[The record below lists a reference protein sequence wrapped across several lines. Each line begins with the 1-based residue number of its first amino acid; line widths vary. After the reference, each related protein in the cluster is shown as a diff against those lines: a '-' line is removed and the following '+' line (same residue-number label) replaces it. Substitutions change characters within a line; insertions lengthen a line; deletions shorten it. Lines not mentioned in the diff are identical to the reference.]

1 MKTVIQF
8 VLSGFLILSVLTNAY
23 SQANYSFE
31 IRCSKVTSSRLAVD
45 MRAVSDTAPTINE
58 NVLDIVFGIKWN
70 NAADADLSSSIDNS
84 FGYNIFKSDV
94 EKVKNGFE
102 FQAFY
107 ANNTPYHF
115 PNNWT
120 KDIWETICEM
130 DVTINNTGGA
140 PWDFEICEVGFDP
153 TTDLNFNIEGTDY
166 TPVPNGVAPLV
177 IKLLE
182 FDAYRYEDRSA
193 KLSWTAIVDE
203 ESDFFD
209 IERSTDG
216 ISWALVSSQPILIKN
231 KDINNFYYTD
241 KEVYSPEGDVK
252 LFYYRLRMV
261 NTDGSYSYSPIREV
275 RFDARSV
282 SREGVAK
289 VFPNPV
295 NQVMNV
301 SLPGNMEDYSTLEM
315 ALTKSTGQSVLHEK
329 YEEDLPGSL
338 SYDVSALPA
347 GTYFLRLTF
356 DADEQVIPVIIMH

>member
-1 MKTVIQF
+1 MKTNLHQLTLVIILFTFITSIQAQF
-8 VLSGFLILSVLTNAY
+8 D
-23 SQANYSFE
+23 FE
-31 IRCSKVTSSRLAVD
+31 YRTFKINSSRFAMEARD
-45 MRAVSDTAPTINE
+45 KSSNPPKTTNE
-58 NVLDIVFGIKWN
+58 ITSIIIGIKWDN
-70 NAADADLSSSIDNS
+70 NANADLSSTITQ
-84 FGYNIFKSDV
+84 FGYKIEKSDV

-102 FQAFY
+102 YQSFTQS
-107 ANNTPYHF
+107 TTTLF
-115 PNNWT
+115 PNDWT
-120 KDIWETICEM
+120 TNQWETIFEI
-130 DVTINNTGGA
+130 DVTIGNTGGA
-140 PWDFEICEVGFDP
+140 PWDFEVCEDGFDI
-153 TTDLNFNIEGTDY
+153 TTDPYMEVDLIEYFPAVVTGF
-166 TPVPNGVAPLV
+166 APLV
-177 IKLLE
+177 INLLS

-203 ESDFFD
+203 ESDYFD

-216 ISWALVSSQPILIKN
+216 ISWTLASSQPILIKN

-282 SREGVAK
+282 SREGMAK

-347 GTYFLRLTF
+347 GMYFLRLTF